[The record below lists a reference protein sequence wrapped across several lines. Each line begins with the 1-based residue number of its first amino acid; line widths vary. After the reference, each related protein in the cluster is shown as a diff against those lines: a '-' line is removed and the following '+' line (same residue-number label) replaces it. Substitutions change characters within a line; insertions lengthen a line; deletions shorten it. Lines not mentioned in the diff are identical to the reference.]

1 MDILLTGATG
11 FLGSALARHWVGQGH
26 VVTVLVRPGSSRARL
41 ADIGAQLTWL
51 QAEGAQLVAAVR
63 QHPADVIVH
72 TACSYGRRQETPLQ
86 IFEANVQLGMLLLQ
100 GVLAREPARRCSLL
114 HTGSVL
120 DAGLS
125 LYALSKQQFADWGA
139 RLAAQHPQQLQFIQL
154 RLQHLYGPGDDA
166 SKFSSHVLRACAR
179 GEPTLALT
187 ACMQRRDF
195 IHVQDAVSAIA
206 TVLQERV
213 QFAACDAVDVG
224 SGQAPPLRHFV
235 ETARRL
241 IGARTRLDFGALPL
255 RAGEPERC
263 QADTTRLRAMGWAP
277 RYTLEQGLRDT
288 LAADGHQQPDERP
301 DPKEMAWS

>member
-41 ADIGAQLTWL
+41 SGFGRQLTWL
-51 QAEGAQLVAAVR
+51 QAEGAELVAAVR
-63 QHPADVIVH
+63 QHAADVIVH
-72 TACSYGRRQETPLQ
+72 TACSYGRRKETPLQ
-86 IFEANVQLGMLLLQ
+86 LFDANVQLGMQLLQ
-100 GVLAREPARRCSLL
+100 GVLSRAPGRHSSVL

-125 LYALSKQQFADWGA
+125 LYALSKQHFADWGE
-139 RLAAQHPQQLQFIQL
+139 RLATQQPEQLQFIQM
-154 RLQHLYGPGDDA
+154 RLQHLYGPGDDEF
-166 SKFSSHVLRACAR
+166 KFSSHVLRSCAR
-179 GEPTLALT
+179 GDAALALT
-187 ACMQRRDF
+187 ACTQRRDF

-206 TVLQERV
+206 TVLRQRA
-213 QFAACDAVDVG
+213 QFPAFDAVDVG

-235 ETARRL
+235 ETAHRL
-241 IGARTRLDFGALPL
+241 LGARTRLDFGALPL
-255 RAGEPERC
+255 RPGEPALC
-263 QADTTRLRAMGWAP
+263 LADTTRLRAMGWAP

-288 LAADGHQQPDERP
+288 LAADFHEQP

>member
-41 ADIGAQLTWL
+41 ADIGGQLNWL
-51 QAEGAQLVAAVR
+51 QAEGAALVDAVR
-63 QHPADVIVH
+63 RHPADVIVH

-86 IFEANVQLGMLLLQ
+86 VFEANVQLGMQLLQ
-100 GVLAREPARRCSLL
+100 GLLSREPARRCSLL
-114 HTGSVL
+114 HAGSVL

-139 RLAAQHPQQLQFIQL
+139 RLAKQQPQQLQFIQM
-154 RLQHLYGPGDDA
+154 RLQHLYGPGDDEF
-166 SKFSSHVLRACAR
+166 KFSSHVLRSCAR
-179 GEPTLALT
+179 GDPALALT

-195 IHVQDAVSAIA
+195 IHVQDAVSAIDA
-206 TVLQERV
+206 VLRERA
-213 QFAACDAVDVG
+213 QFAVADAVDVG

-241 IGARTRLDFGALPL
+241 LGARTRLDFGALPL

-263 QADTTRLRAMGWAP
+263 QADTTRLRALGWAP

-288 LAADGHQQPDERP
+288 LAADFHEQP